1 MVVKVGVGKKGRYF
15 FWFGKIFVVGCWYEF
30 VVGCRRWGNIE
41 WDCVVWFWIEV
52 VVCFVIVY
60 IWWIVF
66 IVFCG
71 LWKFLGVDDWF
82 WFFGRNVDFW
92 EFNLSVEIL
101 GLVFFMCYRCV
112 LKFEVVDGC
121 FGDIYM
127 L

>member
-1 MVVKVGVGKKGRYF
+1 M
-15 FWFGKIFVVGCWYEF
+15 
-30 VVGCRRWGNIE
+30 
-41 WDCVVWFWIEV
+41 
-52 VVCFVIVY
+52 
-60 IWWIVF
+60 
-66 IVFCG
+66 
-71 LWKFLGVDDWF
+71 GVDDWF